1 MTENNK
7 RDAVNLY
14 NQIRSCKKLLVLDLG
29 FLGDAI
35 HLIPSL
41 WMIRS
46 ALPDVRLDVMIAEHI
61 KSIFDLT
68 PWLDTII
75 GYPRF
80 PVGPKWYEDIGRVRS
95 LRKEKYDVVINL
107 NGSDRTSILTYFTG
121 AKIRLGRVPDR
132 PPLFIKYCFTNMV
145 EVELLTKPVFQQ
157 RCECLE
163 KMGFPK
169 SDMKFPIT
177 IPQRA
182 QEKIDNEL
190 KDIGKFVHISPF
202 TTADFRE
209 LPLGILAEAVN
220 SLDFAFVISCAANER
235 EKNKL
240 ESLLKFLKR
249 KPSRIFAGNLNIVE
263 LTALIAR
270 SSLHLGG
277 DSGALHIALMTNTP
291 SVSWFRQYRTNKEWM
306 PQGEIHKQLVGQA
319 SPEGIMGISSDDLV
333 RAIVQLAVP
342 RSLDTSPLRDCVVM
356 SLR

>member
-7 RDAVNLY
+7 QEAVNFY
-14 NQIRSCKKLLVLDLG
+14 SQIRNCRKLLVLDLG

-46 ALPDVRLDVMIAEHI
+46 AMPDVRLDVVIAEHI

-68 PWLDTII
+68 PWLDNVI

-80 PVGPKWYEDIGRVRS
+80 PVGPKWYEDIGRIRS

-107 NGSDRTSILTYFTG
+107 NGSDRTGILTYLTG
-121 AKIRLGRVPDR
+121 AKFTLGRILNR
-132 PPLFIKYCFTNMV
+132 PPYKPPVFLKYCFTNTV
-145 EVELLTKPVFQQ
+145 EVPSYTKSLFLQ

-169 SDMKFPIT
+169 SEIKFPIT
-177 IPQRA
+177 IPEQA
-182 QEKIDNEL
+182 QNKIDVEL
-190 KDIGKFVHISPF
+190 KNVGNFVHISPF
-202 TTADFRE
+202 TTQDFRE
-209 LPLGILAEAVN
+209 LPVDVLADAINALHFE
-220 SLDFAFVISCAANER
+220 FVISCASNER

-240 ESLLKFLKR
+240 ESLLKLLKR
-249 KPSRIFAGNLNIVE
+249 KPTRIFPGNLNIVE

-291 SVSWFRQYRTNKEWM
+291 SVSWFRYYRTNKEWM
-306 PQGEIHKQLVGQA
+306 PQGDIHKQLVGQA
-319 SPEGIMGISSDDLV
+319 SPYGIMGISLDDLV
-333 RAIVQLAVP
+333 KTIVQSDIDIG
-342 RSLDTSPLRDCVVM
+342 RR
-356 SLR
+356 